1 MNFEHA
7 QGMPGQLRSIETLVM
22 LLSELGG
29 LAVEHARLAAERR
42 KEARRPR
49 KGATLRPGDET
60 PLWSAVVE
68 KMRPHLRVRGA
79 KANLARVLE
88 VPRQRVHDYFVAG
101 TQMPDAER
109 MIHLLL
115 WLANREAEAGGNAGT
130 EVSPSAGGP
139 ITMSPKPLR

>member
-1 MNFEHA
+1 MAFETA
-7 QGMPGQLRSIETLVM
+7 QGLPPQPRSVEMIVG
-22 LLSELGG
+22 LLTELGA
-29 LAVEHARLAAERR
+29 LAVEHAQRASQRR
-42 KEARRPR
+42 KDARRPR

-68 KMRPHLRVRGA
+68 KVRPHLRVRGA

-109 MIHLLL
+109 MIHVLL
-115 WLANREAEAGGNAGT
+115 WLAARET
-130 EVSPSAGGP
+130 DGP
-139 ITMSPKPLR
+139 VGKSPKPLS